1 MKQAP
6 FLHWRRWR
14 EAVPALPAL
23 ATLLAVLV
31 VAVGAAARGLV
42 FEPSVAGVFV
52 VAGAMATFASRHEPW
67 RGALFILGLATLV
80 TVVLYVL

>member
-1 MKQAP
+1 MKQTRFP
-6 FLHWRRWR
+6 HWRRWR
-14 EAVPALPAL
+14 EAAPALPAL

-31 VAVGAAARGLV
+31 LAAGAAARGLV

-52 VAGAMATFASRHEPW
+52 VAGAVATLATRSEPK
-67 RGALFILGLATLV
+67 RGALFIAGLATLV